1 MVWEV
6 IEGVSK
12 SFLNLSTWEVSIV
25 VLLYEN
31 RGFFLLLKCTFS
43 HFSLGS
49 YTILIMLVWA
59 LGKLEW

>member
-31 RGFFLLLKCTFS
+31 RGFFS
-43 HFSLGS
+43 SS
-49 YTILIMLVWA
+49 
-59 LGKLEW
+59 